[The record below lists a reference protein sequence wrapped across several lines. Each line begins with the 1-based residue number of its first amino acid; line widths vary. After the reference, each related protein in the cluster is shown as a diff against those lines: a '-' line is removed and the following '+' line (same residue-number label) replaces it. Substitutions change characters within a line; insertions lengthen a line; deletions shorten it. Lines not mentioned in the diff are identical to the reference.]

1 MLLCCYHTEE
11 PQQTPSFRPEDH
23 RRHYSLRGDSELR
36 SSTAVPGGLQYRS
49 LSRASSDSGY
59 GRSTTEYSS
68 SDAEYS
74 RSSRATSTSGYR
86 GPSTRASATYH
97 TSSLVKQFQKVKMP
111 PTGEES
117 KLSAYLTCKVRRQR
131 WSLC

>member
-11 PQQTPSFRPEDH
+11 PQQTTNFHPEEH
-23 RRHYSLRGDSELR
+23 RRHHGLRGDSELR
-36 SSTAVPGGLQYRS
+36 SSTSVPGGLQYRS

-68 SDAEYS
+68 SDSEYS
-74 RSSRATSTSGYR
+74 RSSRATSTSGYIR
-86 GPSTRASATYH
+86 PSTRASSTRHA
-97 TSSLVKQFQKVKMP
+97 SSLVKQFQKVKMP

-117 KLSAYLTCKVRRQR
+117 KLSVYLTRTVGPV
-131 WSLC
+131 